1 MKKRLSVQEEE
12 EFFRHLGFRLYSTV
26 LRGRLLDHRRPLSA
40 ARDYLRVNQL
50 KGMDREASEFLV
62 DVAHVRQSGDFTL
75 EDLFIKWGLVAT
87 WHPSDSP
94 DGDNR
99 AAEMNVRV
107 AQSSR
112 DARKAPR

>member
-1 MKKRLSVQEEE
+1 
-12 EFFRHLGFRLYSTV
+12 
-26 LRGRLLDHRRPLSA
+26 LDHRRPLSA

-87 WHPSDSP
+87 WHPSDSL